1 MKQNGAHDAKN
12 VDQVVVVKVVV
23 KVRQLHSTR
32 RLCFVHPVHRM
43 RSVHGE
49 CHHLLPELSEDPQK
63 FVDYLRMQP
72 TTFHV
77 LLVSVRLVINE
88 SSRPN
93 SSTQY

>member
-1 MKQNGAHDAKN
+1 M
-12 VDQVVVVKVVV
+12 VVVKVVV

-32 RLCFVHPVHRM
+32 RFSVHPIHRM
-43 RSVHGE
+43 RNVHGE
-49 CHHLLPELSEDPQK
+49 YHHVLLELFEDPQK